1 MQILYAESGGT
12 SLAYAV
18 QSETRIP
25 MIMIPGIISNLVV
38 DDTTPE
44 LARFHERLASFGRLV
59 RWDKRG
65 TGLSDQSAAGW
76 TQFEFNDPMG
86 FLGVP
91 RRALS

>member
-38 DDTTPE
+38 DDTTTE
-44 LARFHERLASFGRLV
+44 LARFGRLV

-76 TQFEFNDPMG
+76 TQFEFNGPMG
-86 FLGVP
+86 FPGAP